1 MAKKIRFPL
10 QMKDGAAV
18 RTLEELREHFD
29 LESVLGYF
37 ADGKL
42 KTWLS
47 DRYYDE
53 MAEKV
58 ASLTADTPDLNAKLC
73 EIFGVEYSSD
83 ADETDFE
90 ALQRRNEK
98 LRVLREVTDNQAI
111 LNNVDAVAFDQDAC
125 SSIAV

>member
-37 ADGKL
+37 SDGKL
-42 KTWLS
+42 KTWLA

-53 MAEKV
+53 MAQL
-58 ASLTADTPDLNAKLC
+58 AFARAKTY
-73 EIFGVEYSSD
+73 ED
-83 ADETDFE
+83 ADIEISNMILTLESRE
-90 ALQRRNEK
+90 A
-98 LRVLREVTDNQAI
+98 QAKS
-111 LNNVDAVAFDQDAC
+111 V
-125 SSIAV
+125 